1 MACTSAGDWSTNRSL
16 CNTSSTAWRSVV
28 PNARGDGARG
38 RVGGGEWR
46 GAPTSIERRPRH
58 PDALTQRRRLAWRRD
73 GLDGTHQSV
82 SSSSWGVR
90 GIPRISA
97 TFFWRVMIVSARCK
111 LPLEP
116 AVLRLELLHAWV
128 DRARRWSPAAPAHL
142 PQGARLAL
150 PPPVRQQRR
159 VQALAAQQ
167 RAHLTGLPAGIRF
180 LEDAEPILRGEAPPL
195 GLGRHFRIGFG
206 RA

>member
-1 MACTSAGDWSTNRSL
+1 MRDWSLNLIHQQLMT
-16 CNTSSTAWRSVV
+16 
-28 PNARGDGARG
+28 
-38 RVGGGEWR
+38 E
-46 GAPTSIERRPRH
+46 APRP
-58 PDALTQRRRLAWRRD
+58 LQ
-73 GLDGTHQSV
+73 
-82 SSSSWGVR
+82 
-90 GIPRISA
+90 
-97 TFFWRVMIVSARCK
+97 

-159 VQALAAQQ
+159 VQVLAAQQ

-195 GLGRHFRIGFG
+195 GVGGELLISPAIR
-206 RA
+206 